1 MPCIHAYPCL
11 FIYKNLQV
19 YSILIIL
26 LCAVGRRKRRKSK
39 LLTHKEAR
47 CNLLEAWISCA
58 SVDCLHPH
66 NKQNVVSWV
75 QCDDC
80 NAWYHV
86 KCTGLTLKSVKPKT
100 AKFHCGCVWQKA
112 APEKRSLVFVL
123 YTSPSHKFVAFLY
136 CSGQLL
142 NQWKCQRN
150 SLPQE
155 TLWTSAENDVFGIL
169 LFC

>member
-1 MPCIHAYPCL
+1 MVYIRILNLNVALFGTWYFNISSSCIYAHPCL
-11 FIYKNLQV
+11 FIYKNLQA
-19 YSILIIL
+19 YSILITL

-100 AKFHCGCVWQKA
+100 AKFHCGCVWEEA
-112 APEKRSLVFVL
+112 APEKQRVW
-123 YTSPSHKFVAFLY
+123 FLY
-136 CSGQLL
+136 FIHHHHT
-142 NQWKCQRN
+142 
-150 SLPQE
+150 SLWPSFIVQA
-155 TLWTSAENDVFGIL
+155 S
-169 LFC
+169 C